1 MTNRQPEALA
11 EEQPG
16 SSAVREAHGPDRAAS
31 GERAGHLALC
41 YTHRGRPVK
50 TGTMETMICVPCRQ
64 RHHQDCPGGTWCD
77 CQHLPAQDARQD
89 AVEPPLS
96 WVRQG

>member
-1 MTNRQPEALA
+1 M
-11 EEQPG
+11 
-16 SSAVREAHGPDRAAS
+16 
-31 GERAGHLALC
+31 
-41 YTHRGRPVK
+41 K
-50 TGTMETMICVPCRQ
+50 TMICVACRQ

-77 CQHLPAQDARQD
+77 CQHLLAQDARAD